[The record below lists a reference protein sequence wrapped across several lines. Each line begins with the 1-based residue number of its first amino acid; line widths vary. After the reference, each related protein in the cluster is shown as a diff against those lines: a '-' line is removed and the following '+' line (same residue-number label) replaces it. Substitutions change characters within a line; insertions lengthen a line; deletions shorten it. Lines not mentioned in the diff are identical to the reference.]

1 MKDIIRLQEIEK
13 TVGEIEVLLQNE
25 GIPMVDDEGVGIAE
39 VTDYDLKNIPRK
51 NQNVETVESAVFKD
65 HRDLKEQVKILNA
78 LELKFQGNRNAVEVL
93 GANAQFL
100 ESDINVTLNNGGQ
113 VNDDGNYQ
121 AYDLEGA
128 DGAKVGLRYI
138 SGIVKLPQRH
148 AFQRQVFL
156 VTRGN
161 SYVLFRDIEG
171 TEEAFTFMVL
181 YLGDKFGCQLR
192 RLCDFMGVKIY
203 LTSEDKSE
211 VKLVERIHNLENENK
226 RLVNVIAQTR
236 RNLTV
241 NMRIVVT
248 KLKQWKITLTQEK
261 AIRVTLNKFKC
272 REKTVE
278 CQGWCPTR
286 YIELVE
292 DAMEVAN
299 SGKGVAQGIVRA
311 IAPPRS
317 EVPP

>member
-128 DGAKVGLRYI
+128 DGSAVGLKYI

-156 VTRGN
+156 ITRGN

-171 TEEAFTFMVL
+171 TEDAFTFMVL
-181 YLGDKFGCQLR
+181 YLGDRFGSQLR
-192 RLCDFMGVKIY
+192 RLCEFMDIQIY
-203 LTSEDKSE
+203 LTSDDPSGDTLKD
-211 VKLVERIHNLENENK
+211 RIKGLESENE
-226 RLVNVIAQTR
+226 RL
-236 RNLTV
+236 LTV
-241 NMRIVVT
+241 I
-248 KLKQWKITLTQEK
+248 I
-261 AIRVTLNKFKC
+261 
-272 REKTVE
+272 
-278 CQGWCPTR
+278 
-286 YIELVE
+286 
-292 DAMEVAN
+292 
-299 SGKGVAQGIVRA
+299 
-311 IAPPRS
+311 
-317 EVPP
+317 